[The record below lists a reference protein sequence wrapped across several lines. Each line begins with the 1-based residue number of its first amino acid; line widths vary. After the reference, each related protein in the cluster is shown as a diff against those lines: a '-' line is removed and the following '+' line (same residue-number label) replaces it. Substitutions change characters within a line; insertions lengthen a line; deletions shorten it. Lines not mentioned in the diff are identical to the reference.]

1 MQKKKIKN
9 YFRRTIKNPNY
20 EIKDKNILLTQSVE
34 NADAFDM
41 GYLFGPS
48 KEKIFIGF
56 QMKSYKDSNSSSIT
70 LSKTKI
76 IEDSKQILITSNYL
90 FNVNIVEFHFI
101 VVGIDID
108 QNDVKFSD
116 EEKKYSKNLINYC
129 INNSIELILYNPIQ
143 KIFLTSEKEKITKL
157 SMINLKFSNLF
168 EEKYKNIF
176 KYPNPQGNIF
186 LGKKRKLTRCHE
198 FEDAL
203 TSFIGKDLNIGNIIK
218 EIQELISNI
227 SRELLI
233 NNLKFVSKELYN
245 DKEAFIPIPND
256 NFLFVFKLENSS
268 KKNDLN
274 NYCFLIKKP
283 NEDLFLYSYA
293 KKEIIKK
300 SYPIQYFGSFDLQEN
315 YFIFS
320 FSMDN
325 PKNKYFNLKMKI

>member
-1 MQKKKIKN
+1 M
-9 YFRRTIKNPNY
+9 
-20 EIKDKNILLTQSVE
+20 LTQSVE
-34 NADAFDM
+34 NAEAFDM
-41 GYLFGPS
+41 GYLFGPAE
-48 KEKIFIGF
+48 EKVFIGF
-56 QMKSYKDSNSSSIT
+56 QMKSYKDSKSSSIT

-90 FNVNIVEFHFI
+90 FNINIVEFHFI

-116 EEKKYSKNLINYC
+116 EEKKYSENLKNYC
-129 INNSIELILYNPIQ
+129 NDNSIELILYNPIK
-143 KIFLTSEKEKITKL
+143 KIFLTNKKEKITKL

-168 EEKYKNIF
+168 EEMHKNIF
-176 KYPNPQGNIF
+176 KYPNPQGNLF

-203 TSFIGKDLNIGNIIK
+203 ISFIGEDLNQENITR
-218 EIQELISNI
+218 EIPALIENI
-227 SRELLI
+227 SKELVI
-233 NNLKFVSKELYN
+233 KNLQFVSKELYN

-256 NFLFVFKLENSS
+256 NFLFVFKIDNSFE
-268 KKNDLN
+268 KICLN

-283 NEDLFLYSYA
+283 NKDLFLYNYA

-300 SYPIQYFGSFDLQEN
+300 SYPIHYFGLFDLQEN
-315 YFIFS
+315 YYIFS

-325 PKNKYFNLKMKI
+325 S